1 MKNVRV
7 ILKAEVK
14 SLGKPGDVVNVSSGY
29 ARNFLFLR
37 GLAQEATA
45 AGLNEFE
52 AKKKLVIQK
61 EEETGKEA
69 EELAKKLEALDIEI
83 EAKTGRGDKLFGSV
97 TSKDIADAIFKASK
111 IEIDKKKILLKEN
124 IKSVGEYVI
133 DVKVHPEVSAK
144 VKIRIK
150 PQSISK
156 K

>member
-37 GLAQEATA
+37 GLAQKATV
-45 AGLNEFE
+45 AGLNELE

-69 EELAKKLEALDIEI
+69 EGLAKKLEALDIEI
-83 EAKTGRGDKLFGSV
+83 EAKTGEEDKLFGSV

-133 DVKVHPEVSAK
+133 DVKVHPDVSAK
-144 VKIRIK
+144 VKIQIK